1 MSTILLACG
10 NKQFEEAM
18 DNGIAAV
25 KDEKYEE
32 AANFFEVAV
41 DEKPADKQANTYL
54 KQTESFIDGIA
65 YMDEGDI
72 KEAAETLEE
81 VIATEDGLAELK
93 EAAKEKLTEI
103 DALETKYQD
112 AEDAIKEAKDLHDEG
127 KYQDAQKVTK
137 QALET
142 DLSHVYVTSLKKD
155 LTSLEKDINAK
166 QELQQEAEKVIAEA
180 KKHQE
185 NQAYDEA
192 VKEIDHLLDKDLKD
206 AGLKDVQKK
215 LEDLKADIV
224 KEKEAHKKKQEAK
237 RQQQIAQEKKQQII
251 SNLRGYWMDD
261 PEGGAPGAEMIHVT
275 ADGLMWLIYASDVAE
290 YNAIRSLDVKVNEK
304 KIQMHTTGN
313 VTIDITLA
321 ENKMILNEGTAYE
334 KAYYKVSK
342 DKLQGM
348 IDDSQNVDDLF
359 DPDFIK
365 GIQQHNES

>member
-1 MSTILLACG
+1 
-10 NKQFEEAM
+10 M
-18 DNGIAAV
+18 D
-25 KDEKYEE
+25 D
-32 AANFFEVAV
+32 
-41 DEKPADKQANTYL
+41 
-54 KQTESFIDGIA
+54 
-65 YMDEGDI
+65 GDI

-251 SNLRGYWMDD
+251 SNLRGYWIDD
-261 PEGGAPGAEMIHVT
+261 PEGKAPGAEMIHVT
-275 ADGLMWLIYASDVAE
+275 ADELMWLIYASDVAE
-290 YNAIRSLDVKVNEK
+290 YNEIRSLDVKVNEK
-304 KIQMHTTGN
+304 KIEMHTTGN

-334 KAYYKVSK
+334 KVYYKVSK
-342 DKLQGM
+342 EKIQGM
-348 IDDSQNVDDLF
+348 IADSQRIDDLF

-365 GIQQHNES
+365 GIQQHNEP